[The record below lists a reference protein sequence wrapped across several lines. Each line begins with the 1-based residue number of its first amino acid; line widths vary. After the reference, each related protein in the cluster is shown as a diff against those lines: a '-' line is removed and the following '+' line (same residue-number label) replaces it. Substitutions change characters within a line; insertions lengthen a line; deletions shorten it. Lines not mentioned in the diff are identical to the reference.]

1 MKSSIRIYLQSGNCI
16 EALIYRIVI
25 LIVFTI
31 IIIISSGCATSNK
44 TYSSQIINLPSDKQL
59 TIRTTPTLALSPDG
73 KFVIYPADTIN
84 SDTRKLYLQPTNGR
98 EGKVLQDT
106 TNGKTPFFSPDGK
119 WIGFFANG
127 KLKKISIQGGNAMI
141 ISDVSAPTGGAWGA
155 NDTIVYADGP
165 VWSVSTA
172 GGTPR
177 QITQLQPG
185 EQHSWPSLLPNRK
198 LLFNLIPP
206 DKTIPTVVIQQPGS
220 DNRTT
225 LLEEGNYPR
234 YTDSGHLFYNVN
246 GVLKAVPMDINR
258 NLISGTPGTV
268 VDGALLSVSSGAS
281 QYSISQSGAL
291 VYVPGR
297 IFGQSRRIV
306 LLNRQGIERDAGLPL
321 SRYSYVTFSADGT
334 LMAIEANEQ
343 ILIEDRQNNTTLG
356 VIENATFPVW
366 GPGRTITFSSIRNG
380 LPGLYRVAINNLK
393 DVETLITGDYQLDHS
408 YDWSS
413 DGRQFVYTEI
423 RPDTGMDIWLRKE
436 NSSPEPLLNSS
447 IHECCGV
454 FSPDGQL
461 IAYIAGESGQPEV
474 YLMSISS
481 PEINIKLSD
490 KGGREPVWSHSGK
503 ELFYWQ
509 DRQLMVVDIIRDPDI
524 RFSAPK
530 PLFQGVFVSSTSTWR
545 TRYDISAKDDEF
557 VIIRRGAE
565 EMGITELN
573 FIPNWMDRAGR

>member
-1 MKSSIRIYLQSGNCI
+1 MKSSIRINFFLGNCI
-16 EALIYRIVI
+16 DIIFYRHPI
-25 LIVFTI
+25 LII
-31 IIIISSGCATSNK
+31 SALLIIISSGCATSYK
-44 TYSSQIINLPSDKQL
+44 TYSNQIINLPSDKQL

-73 KFVIYPADTIN
+73 KFIIYPADTIN
-84 SDTRKLYLQPTNGR
+84 SDTRSLYLQPVNGQSGR
-98 EGKVLQDT
+98 FLEGST
-106 TNGKTPFFSPDGK
+106 GGETPFFSPDGK
-119 WIGFFANG
+119 WIGFIANG
-127 KLKKISIQGGNAMI
+127 KLKKISIEGGNAQI
-141 ISDVSAPTGGAWGA
+141 ITDVRTPAGGAWGI
-155 NDTIVYADGP
+155 NDTIVFADGP
-165 VWSVSTA
+165 VWQVSAA

-177 QITQLQPG
+177 QITQLKPG
-185 EQHSWPSLLPNRK
+185 EQHSWPSLLPNGK

-206 DKTIPTVVIQQPGS
+206 DKTIPTVVMQLPGS
-220 DNRTT
+220 DVRTT
-225 LLEEGNYPR
+225 LLVEGNYPR

-246 GVLKAVPMDINR
+246 GALKAVPLDINR
-258 NLISGTPGTV
+258 NLISGTPDMV

-306 LLNRQGIERDAGLPL
+306 LLDRQGIERDAGLPL
-321 SRYSYVTFSADGT
+321 SRYSYVTFSDDGK
-334 LMAIEANEQ
+334 LMAIEADKQ
-343 ILIEDRQNNTTLG
+343 ILIEDRKNNTTLG

-366 GPGRTITFSSIRNG
+366 GPGGTITFSSIRNG
-380 LPGLYRVAINNLK
+380 VPGLYRVAINNLK

-423 RPDTGMDIWLRKE
+423 KPDTGMDIWLRKE

-461 IAYIAGESGQPEV
+461 MTYIAGESGQPEV
-474 YLMSISS
+474 YLMSLSS
-481 PEINIKLSD
+481 PETKIKLSD
-490 KGGREPVWSHSGK
+490 KGGREPLWSHTGK
-503 ELFYWQ
+503 EIFYWQ
-509 DRQLMVVDIIRDPDI
+509 DRQLMVVEISTEPEIS
-524 RFSAPK
+524 FSAPRS
-530 PLFQGVFVSSTSTWR
+530 LFQGIFVSSTSTWR

-557 VIIRRGAE
+557 VIIRRGDE

-573 FIPNWMDRAGR
+573 FIPNWMDRVGR